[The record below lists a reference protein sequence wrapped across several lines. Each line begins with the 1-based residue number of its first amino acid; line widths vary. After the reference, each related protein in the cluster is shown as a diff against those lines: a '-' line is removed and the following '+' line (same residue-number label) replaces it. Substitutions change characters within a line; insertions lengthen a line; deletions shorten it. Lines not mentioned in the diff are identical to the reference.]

1 MADPMKA
8 TSSAAD
14 SKSKEKISVLGEDI
28 GKDFLSSW
36 KMKDDDMD
44 FDFETTTKGKKNAF
58 DFDKLDIDFNLDADF
73 EKLSSFKMEMP
84 DLDFSSPAKKDAKA
98 KEKSKGETNRG
109 RQQEKKDRLPFS
121 FFNELDDF
129 DFDSTLNKGEKTYKK
144 NQESKAATSES
155 ADIPKIDQVLEDDCI
170 TSGLPESRVAANS
183 KAETS
188 KGQAKACDSI
198 DYPCPSKAVPA
209 QGHDPENLITAQ
221 GSRISPEKIVDT
233 NAKETYKSS
242 PSPDREVASEL
253 YDQQPLQSSP
263 MDSHSGNILIPE
275 TISVMQAEVCSQGRR
290 IEISSASEKNV
301 SDKVII
307 NEESIHENLHQ
318 KNSIPISENDRD
330 DNIPAVIDENLL
342 VQDEI
347 VVKESYSASLST
359 ENLDNISPKKD
370 IQTPASILPSVS
382 LDRCSEPTAAELSAR
397 KEKEAGAIRSRFF
410 RRPEENRSQMH
421 QPSEAGKEV
430 SCVSRKKIGD
440 MHLCPTYEKREDSDA
455 SEAQSGRKLA
465 DYSKLSS
472 QELTKGRPV
481 LLQSEKNIASSSDIR
496 AGLAAAATQNDGNKL
511 TGKSIVQ
518 DKVARKGD
526 SVLLRSEKNASLNAN
541 PPNHAEKTT
550 ESSVHTSVNPKLQVP
565 KIDSVQKSKFHS
577 EEHKIAK
584 KAPALS
590 SFKSTRSVGPKIDHL
605 SSQKETNS
613 LRNLEQKKDTPV
625 NTSKI
630 GLPVGTSEKQIPKL
644 TSLKRKSF
652 QESTGDTV
660 LKPLKRIS
668 QLPTESR
675 NLTESCERVANKE
688 VLNHKNHMEFSKENI
703 LYDHLAS
710 GSEVPREVN
719 MMELEFSSVME
730 HDGNVEKAEAYGK
743 ELDDICNM
751 LKRKQEEAKELMV
764 RAIVNNNNL
773 LMLNHPIHK
782 EKISFFYFAQ
792 TALICPYEKLYLPTG
807 KQTVKHISTRQG
819 VQRASEML
827 WEAG

>member
-1 MADPMKA
+1 MADPKKG

-14 SKSKEKISVLGEDI
+14 SKTKEKISVLDEDI

-44 FDFETTTKGKKNAF
+44 FNFETTTKGKKNAF
-58 DFDKLDIDFNLDADF
+58 DFGKLDIDFNLDADF
-73 EKLSSFKMEMP
+73 EKLSSFKVEMP

-98 KEKSKGETNRG
+98 KETSKGETNSG
-109 RQQEKKDRLPFS
+109 RQQEKKDRSPFS

-144 NQESKAATSES
+144 NQESKEAASES
-155 ADIPKIDQVLEDDCI
+155 ADISKIDQVLEDDCL
-170 TSGLPESRVAANS
+170 TAGLPESRVAANS

-198 DYPCPSKAVPA
+198 DNPCPSKAVPA
-209 QGHDPENLITAQ
+209 QGPDPENLVTEQ
-221 GSRISPEKIVDT
+221 GSRISPEKLVDT

-242 PSPDREVASEL
+242 PSPEREVVSEL

-263 MDSHSGNILIPE
+263 MDSHSGNNLIPE
-275 TISVMQAEVCSQGRR
+275 TMSVMEAEVCSQGRR
-290 IEISSASEKNV
+290 IQTNSASEKNV
-301 SDKVII
+301 SDKEII

-318 KNSIPISENDRD
+318 KNSFPQSESDKDERKGAD
-330 DNIPAVIDENLL
+330 SNIPAEIDENLL
-342 VQDEI
+342 VQDET

-370 IQTPASILPSVS
+370 IKTPAPKLPSVS

-397 KEKEAGAIRSRFF
+397 KDKEAGAIRSRFF
-410 RRPEENRSQMH
+410 RRPEENRSQLH
-421 QPSEAGKEV
+421 QPSETGKEV
-430 SCVSRKKIGD
+430 SSVSRKKIGD
-440 MHLCPTYEKREDSDA
+440 MHLCPTNEKREDSEA
-455 SEAQSGRKLA
+455 SEAQSGRKLV

-481 LLQSEKNIASSSDIR
+481 LLQSEKNTASSSDIR
-496 AGLAAAATQNDGNKL
+496 AGFAAGATQNDGNKL
-511 TGKSIVQ
+511 IGKSIVQ
-518 DKVARKGD
+518 DRAARKGD

-565 KIDSVQKSKFHS
+565 KIDSVQNSKFQS
-577 EEHKIAK
+577 EAHKIAK

-590 SFKSTRSVGPKIDHL
+590 SFKITRNVGPKIDHL

-613 LRNLEQKKDTPV
+613 LRNLEQKKDTPG

-630 GLPVGTSEKQIPKL
+630 ALPVGISEKQIPKL
-644 TSLKRKSF
+644 TSLKRKTF
-652 QESTGDTV
+652 QESTGDMV
-660 LKPLKRIS
+660 LLKPLKRIS
-668 QLPTESR
+668 QSPTESR
-675 NLTESCERVANKE
+675 NLTESCERVVDKE
-688 VLNHKNHMEFSKENI
+688 VQNHKNRMEVSKENV

-719 MMELEFSSVME
+719 MTEQEFCSDIE

-751 LKRKQEEAKELMV
+751 LKKKQEEAKELMKF
-764 RAIVNNNNL
+764 AAL
-773 LMLNHPIHK
+773 L
-782 EKISFFYFAQ
+782 IS
-792 TALICPYEKLYLPTG
+792 K
-807 KQTVKHISTRQG
+807 
-819 VQRASEML
+819 EML
-827 WEAG
+827 T